1 MTITAT
7 TLLNTEFG
15 NFKVSYHEHGN
26 EFCVSFTY
34 GDITKNDPIV
44 RFQSSC
50 LFGEAFHS
58 TMCDC
63 RQQLNEALEL
73 IKAHGNGVLV
83 YSYKEGRGIGLKSKI
98 LSMEIERTHNVDAYE
113 AFKIL
118 GLDKTDY
125 RDYEAEVKAL
135 KEIGLAKKVRV
146 FSQDSKK
153 IEVLELAGYAIEK
166 II

>member
-7 TLLNTEFG
+7 TLLNTEYG

-26 EFCVSFTY
+26 EFCVSFSY

-50 LFGEAFHS
+50 LFGESFHS
-58 TMCDC
+58 LMCDC
-63 RQQLNEALEL
+63 KQQLDKSLEL
-73 IKAHGNGVLV
+73 IKTNGDGIIL

-98 LSMEIERTHNVDAYE
+98 LSMEIERVQNVNTFE
-113 AFKIL
+113 AFKAL

-125 RDYEAEVKAL
+125 RY
-135 KEIGLAKKVRV
+135 
-146 FSQDSKK
+146 
-153 IEVLELAGYAIEK
+153 Y
-166 II
+166 